1 MTSINVV
8 VHGVLGKMGQEVL
21 NAVCNADD
29 LTPAGGV
36 DFAASDDDSIVTNN
50 SLKIPVSNDLEKVIS
65 NANVVVDFTNADGAR
80 T

>member
-21 NAVCNADD
+21 NAVCGADD
-29 LTPAGGV
+29 LTPVGGA

-50 SLKIPVSNDLEKVIS
+50 SLKIPVSNDLGKVIS
-65 NANVVVDFTNADGAR
+65 NANVVVDFTNADGV
-80 T
+80 